1 MFKYA
6 ENTRVIR
13 NSKIE
18 KSILLNR
25 ENGVWIKIPNIW
37 VNILEEFLESSDELE
52 EYLNRFEDSDNA
64 KTFSSL
70 LDTVINYEL
79 VVKVGNEKKGKLHKV
94 QFAISE
100 RCNLFCKHCC
110 YNATVKEKNTDLP
123 LDEIKKILDKIIS
136 CEPESITLSGGE
148 PLIRKDFYD
157 ILKYLANNYSGEITL
172 STNATLIREKDI
184 PILADIISSFDIS
197 LDGFD
202 ETSCEQIRGKGVFQK
217 VVSNIKKMQERG
229 IKNINLSMV
238 DVNHSKVARD
248 KFRDLNKKL
257 GTRPIIRTL
266 APIGR
271 ASTMETK
278 IEYLKKMYT
287 PREITKQETK
297 EICAG
302 FRGTKC
308 GAYRNQFFVD
318 YNGDIYPCGLL
329 INKKY
334 KMGNILKMG
343 EEVFPFPN
351 RSLLAQENL
360 IKLEPDKIKTCKE
373 CKVNFFCWGCLQE
386 ADMMAEDS
394 ELIKAKCALQYKHIN
409 NIIWGEESSRYEY

>member
-278 IEYLKKMYT
+278 IEYLKKMYNE
-287 PREITKQETK
+287 P
-297 EICAG
+297 
-302 FRGTKC
+302 
-308 GAYRNQFFVD
+308 
-318 YNGDIYPCGLL
+318 
-329 INKKY
+329 IN
-334 KMGNILKMG
+334 
-343 EEVFPFPN
+343 
-351 RSLLAQENL
+351 
-360 IKLEPDKIKTCKE
+360 
-373 CKVNFFCWGCLQE
+373 
-386 ADMMAEDS
+386 
-394 ELIKAKCALQYKHIN
+394 
-409 NIIWGEESSRYEY
+409 